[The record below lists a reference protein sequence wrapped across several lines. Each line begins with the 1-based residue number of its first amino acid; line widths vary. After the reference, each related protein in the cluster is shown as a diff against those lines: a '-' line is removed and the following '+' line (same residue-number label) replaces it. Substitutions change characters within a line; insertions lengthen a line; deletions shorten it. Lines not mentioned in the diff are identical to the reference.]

1 MKIRLFLI
9 ALSLLL
15 APAHGLA
22 APDGAGLYETNCA
35 ACHQVGG
42 GGIGL
47 PLSPSKMATVSD
59 AYIKATIRH
68 GRVGRIMPA
77 FPELSDAQVDAI
89 TAYIR
94 SWSGVAGPTY
104 PDTPIAGNPER
115 GQRLYRIHCRD
126 CHSDDG
132 SGKGLGTG
140 VTFSRERSY
149 AVMPPSISNPG
160 FLASASDQMIKQVI
174 MFGRPGTAMQSFLD
188 IGLREQDI
196 NDVVSYV
203 RSFETSQRAGSAADS
218 AAVEREPALFFDSPY
233 DFATT
238 VENVKQAIQG
248 MNFTYLPD
256 RFLEHGL
263 TAADGVNRRQM
274 TIRYCNFKQLYEMVR
289 IDPRLGV
296 GLPCRITVLE
306 NEDGS
311 VQLVAMNMRLIAE
324 LFNNDQLIEMGEK
337 FNQIQNEIIE
347 EATL

>member
-1 MKIRLFLI
+1 MKIRLSLSALTLLI
-9 ALSLLL
+9 M
-15 APAHGLA
+15 PAVTLA
-22 APDGAGLYETNCA
+22 APDGAELYETNCA

-47 PLSPSKMATVSD
+47 PLAPSKMATVSD
-59 AYIKATIRH
+59 AYLRATIRH

-77 FPELSDAQVDAI
+77 FPELSSAQVDAI

-104 PDTPIAGNPER
+104 AEVPVDGNPAR
-115 GQRLYRIHCRD
+115 GEELYRIHCLD

-132 SGKGLGTG
+132 SGRGLGTG
-140 VTFSRERSY
+140 VTFSRDRSF

-174 MFGRPGTAMQSFLD
+174 MFGRPGTVMQSFLD
-188 IGLREQDI
+188 VGLREQDI
-196 NDVVSYV
+196 NDIVSYV
-203 RSFETSQRAGSAADS
+203 RGFETAERAGTGADDSSGKREAA
-218 AAVEREPALFFDSPY
+218 LIFDSPY

-238 VENVKQAIQG
+238 IENVKQAVRG

-256 RFLEHGL
+256 RYLEKGL
-263 TAADGVNRRQM
+263 IADGAVNRRQM
-274 TIRYCNFKQLYEMVR
+274 TIRYCNFKQLYEMLR

-296 GLPCRITVLE
+296 GLPCRITVVE

-311 VQLVAMNMRLIAE
+311 VQLIAMNMRLIAE
-324 LFNNDQLIEMGEK
+324 LFNNDQLLEMGEK
-337 FNQIQNEIIE
+337 FNQIQDEIIE

>member
-1 MKIRLFLI
+1 MKIRLLFSALTLLI
-9 ALSLLL
+9 M
-15 APAHGLA
+15 PAVTPA
-22 APDGAGLYETNCA
+22 APDGAALYETNCA

-47 PLSPSKMATVSD
+47 PLAPNKMATVSD
-59 AYIKATIRH
+59 AYISATIRH

-77 FPELSDAQVDAI
+77 FPELSNAQVDAI

-94 SWSGVAGPTY
+94 SWSGVPGPTY
-104 PDTPIAGNPER
+104 ADTPIAGNPQR
-115 GQRLYRIHCRD
+115 GEELYRVHCRA
-126 CHSDDG
+126 CHADDG

-140 VTFSRERSY
+140 VTFSRERAF

-160 FLASASDQMIKQVI
+160 FLASASDQMIRQVI
-174 MFGRPGTAMQSFLD
+174 MFGRPGTAMQSYLD
-188 IGLREQDI
+188 MGLREQDI
-196 NDVVSYV
+196 NNLVSYV
-203 RSFETSQRAGSAADS
+203 RSFETSER
-218 AAVEREPALFFDSPY
+218 AAVETDSGSEQRAPALFFDSPY

-238 VENVKQAIQG
+238 INNVKEAIRG
-248 MNFTYLPD
+248 MNFRYLPD
-256 RFLEHGL
+256 RYLEKGL
-263 TAADGVNRRQM
+263 TADDAVNRRQM

-311 VQLVAMNMRLIAE
+311 VQLIAMNMRLIAE